1 MFLAQGGEL
10 TFLGITAILV
20 YVAGVIWILNSFG
33 FTEWQRK
40 NKEKRDKKYRDK
52 K

>member
-1 MFLAQGGEL
+1 MFLLQEGEL
-10 TFLGITAILV
+10 TVSGIAAILV
-20 YVAGVIWILNSFG
+20 CVGVAIWILNSFG
-33 FTEWQRK
+33 FTEWQMK